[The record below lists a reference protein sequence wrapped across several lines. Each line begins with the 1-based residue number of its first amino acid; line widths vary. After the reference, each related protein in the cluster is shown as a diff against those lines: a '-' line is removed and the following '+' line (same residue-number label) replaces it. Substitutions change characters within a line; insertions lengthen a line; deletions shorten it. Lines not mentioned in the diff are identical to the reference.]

1 MTSEVGYVV
10 VIRHNKRK
18 GGDFVSAKPFY
29 GLFGWYS
36 LSGMC
41 KTLGV
46 SPHVKRCKGL
56 TLEDISRETEANQYL
71 EELQHHGATRLEEPE
86 PILFNIP
93 MLVEKLLGI

>member
-10 VIRHNKRK
+10 AIWHNKRK

-41 KTLGV
+41 KTLGS
-46 SPHVKRCKGL
+46 SPHVKRCKGVKKL
-56 TLEDISRETEANQYL
+56 ILL
-71 EELQHHGATRLEEPE
+71 VTRRLDPKKGH
-86 PILFNIP
+86 FSDS
-93 MLVEKLLGI
+93 